1 MSTFIDLLISTL
13 TQGFIYAMLSYGVYI
28 TYKILDFPDL
38 TVDGSFPL
46 GAAVTAVLL
55 VNGCD
60 PFLAL
65 LAAIGVGALAGLV
78 NGLFGGGG
86 GMVMVPLLTAW
97 CGLEQKRALATCVA
111 VILPF
116 CVLSAAIYV
125 LRTDFDWLL
134 ALPYLIGG
142 GIGGALGGLLFKR
155 VSSRWL
161 RRIFALFLLYGGVR
175 YRL

>member
-1 MSTFIDLLISTL
+1 MGGADSVKRVRPPKGGL
-13 TQGFIYAMLSYGVYI
+13 TYEGGDRSMRQKAKLGLS
-28 TYKILDFPDL
+28 
-38 TVDGSFPL
+38 
-46 GAAVTAVLL
+46 
-55 VNGCD
+55 
-60 PFLAL
+60 
-65 LAAIGVGALAGLV
+65 GALAGLV

-86 GMVMVPLLTAW
+86 GMVMAPLLTAW

-175 YRL
+175 YLL

>member
-1 MSTFIDLLISTL
+1 MNT
-13 TQGFIYAMLSYGVYI
+13 AKKLSI
-28 TYKILDFPDL
+28 RLE
-38 TVDGSFPL
+38 
-46 GAAVTAVLL
+46 AV
-55 VNGCD
+55 GGD
-60 PFLAL
+60 SMM
-65 LAAIGVGALAGLV
+65 
-78 NGLFGGGG
+78 FGGGG
-86 GMVMVPLLTAW
+86 GMVMAPLLTAW

-161 RRIFALFLLYGGVR
+161 RRIFAMFLLYGGVR
-175 YRL
+175 YLL

>member
-1 MSTFIDLLISTL
+1 MRQKTKL
-13 TQGFIYAMLSYGVYI
+13 GLS
-28 TYKILDFPDL
+28 
-38 TVDGSFPL
+38 
-46 GAAVTAVLL
+46 
-55 VNGCD
+55 
-60 PFLAL
+60 
-65 LAAIGVGALAGLV
+65 GALAGLV

-142 GIGGALGGLLFKR
+142 AAGGVLAGLWFRKIPAKALHLILGGVIL
-155 VSSRWL
+155 
-161 RRIFALFLLYGGVR
+161 AGGVR
-175 YRL
+175 LIVC